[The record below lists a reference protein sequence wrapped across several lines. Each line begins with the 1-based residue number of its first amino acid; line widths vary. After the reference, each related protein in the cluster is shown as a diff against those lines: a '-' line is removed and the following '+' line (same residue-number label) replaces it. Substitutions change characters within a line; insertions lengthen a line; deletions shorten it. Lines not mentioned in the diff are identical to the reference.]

1 MNAPV
6 LSTLASLPGST
17 SVASNTQ
24 TKDGHWRRLLRQPLA
39 ATGVFIL
46 VVLFIAAFVGQWWSP
61 HDPYAQAL
69 TERLRPP
76 SASHWFGT
84 DQLGRDIFSRVLHG
98 AQYTLLIVALA
109 AISVAPVGIAIGL
122 CAGYFGGMVEALLM
136 RITDIFM
143 AFPRLLLALALA
155 AALGPGLENA
165 VLAIAISAWPPYA
178 RQARAEVKRL
188 REREFIWAARL
199 AGASHLRLMLRHLLP
214 LCASSALVRLA
225 MDLAGMILIAAGLGF
240 LGLGAQ
246 PPAPEWGAMVAAGRQ
261 ILTPYWW
268 VSTLPGVAIFLVS
281 LALNLVGDGLR
292 DALDPRANR

>member
-6 LSTLASLPGST
+6 TPKIADAVPSAAALVERPAHGR
-17 SVASNTQ
+17 
-24 TKDGHWRRLLRQPLA
+24 WRVLLRQPLA
-39 ATGVFIL
+39 ATGLLILL
-46 VVLFIAAFVGQWWSP
+46 VVCVAALVGQWWSP
-61 HDPYAQAL
+61 HDPYAQVLA
-69 TERLRPP
+69 ERLRPP
-76 SASHWFGT
+76 SAEHWFGT

-98 AQYTLLIVALA
+98 ARYTLLIVLLA
-109 AISVAPVGIAIGL
+109 AISVAPLGILVGL
-122 CAGYFGGMVEALLM
+122 CAGYFGGIVEAVLM

-165 VLAIAISAWPPYA
+165 VIAIAISAWPPYA

-188 REREFIWAARL
+188 REREFVWAARL
-199 AGASHLRLMLRHLLP
+199 AGASDVRIIWRHLLP

-225 MDLAGMILIAAGLGF
+225 LDLAGIILIAAGLGF

-246 PPAPEWGAMVAAGRQ
+246 PPTPEWGAMVAAGRQ
-261 ILTPYWW
+261 ILSPYWW

-292 DALDPRANR
+292 DALDPRAKH